1 MTVQSVSKPD
11 TPPVEAP
18 ITGETFFKMG
28 NLGPAEL
35 VKGAIKKMTP
45 PGYEYSIIE
54 NNIGSLLRN
63 FVREQNLGFVMSGE
77 TGIFTNR
84 NPDTIRGMDVA
95 FRSHERMAQVKSKS
109 YLDVAPELVV
119 EIMSPSD
126 RWSETNDKLAEYF
139 AIGVKLVWIVN
150 PSRKEVH
157 IYRALTEIEIPK
169 AGETLTGG
177 QVLPGLS
184 IPVADLFTLS

>member
-1 MTVQSVSKPD
+1 
-11 TPPVEAP
+11 
-18 ITGETFFKMG
+18 
-28 NLGPAEL
+28 
-35 VKGAIKKMTP
+35 
-45 PGYEYSIIE
+45 
-54 NNIGSLLRN
+54 
-63 FVREQNLGFVMSGE
+63 MSGE

-95 FRSHERMAQVKSKS
+95 FMSHERMAQVKSKS